1 MEPEYSRSGGA
12 VVRTKIL
19 FITKSLGNLML
30 ADEFCSWILIILLI
44 MLRIDLFLNG
54 CIHL

>member
-1 MEPEYSRSGGA
+1 M
-12 VVRTKIL
+12 VRTKIL